1 MQPYFEVVYSSSVDE
16 RFEEILGSGVAAKH
30 IPDMSSHAPLGEHV
44 NAGRPLPDC
53 NESGRKLTKAKGKS
67 KSRLTDGDDTRC
79 RLAKPKEHANT
90 HLANRHNAQC
100 ELADCQYANGSSA
113 DRHNAFGT
121 TATTGFGANALGVVQ
136 HRKPP
141 KPAVRDELPKVSS
154 VFRSEAAPD
163 AKLRFFDFIFNRF

>member
-1 MQPYFEVVYSSSVDE
+1 M
-16 RFEEILGSGVAAKH
+16 RCGVAAKH

-53 NESGRKLTKAKGKS
+53 NESGRKLPKAKGKS
-67 KSRLTDGDDTRC
+67 KRCLTDSDDTCC
-79 RLAKPKEHANT
+79 RLAQPKEHANT
-90 HLANRHNAQC
+90 HLADRHDAHR

-113 DRHNAFGT
+113 NRHNAFGT
-121 TATTGFGANALGVVQ
+121 TATTGFGTNALGVVH
-136 HRKPP
+136 HRKSP
-141 KPAVRDELPKVSS
+141 KPAVRNELPKISS